1 MKLSLGVKTDPV
13 EHRYTYEWLF
23 DFLAEQGVRHV
34 QMGSFFEM
42 YSLDLDWFVSLRE
55 KAEARGLR
63 IDSVFTAYREL
74 GGFMTGDPALEEATY
89 RNHVRLLEV
98 GKALGAGYVGSN
110 MGALYYDRD
119 GYKDTAIERY
129 LAHIKGMTYL
139 ARRNGLKGL
148 TIEPM
153 SCLAEPPTL
162 PGECVAIMRN
172 LAEHHARNADET
184 VPVYFCSDISH
195 GYADA
200 GRQVVADNWSLFTL
214 QIPWMAEFH
223 FKNTDAAFHS
233 TFGFGAD
240 DRARGIVD
248 LTRLK
253 KIIDDNA
260 ANFPVEEVVGYLE
273 LNNIKFGR
281 DYTDTTLA
289 SYLSES
295 LAAIKDV
302 FEFSP

>member
-1 MKLSLGVKTDPV
+1 MKLSFGVKTDPV

-23 DFLAEQGVRHV
+23 DFLAEQGVRSV
-34 QMGSFFEM
+34 QLGSFFEM
-42 YSLDLDWFVSLRE
+42 YSLKRDWFESLRE
-55 KAEARGLR
+55 KAETRGLR
-63 IDSVFTAYREL
+63 IASIFTAYREL
-74 GGFMTGDPALEEATY
+74 GGFMSGDPAFEEVTY
-89 RNHVRLLEV
+89 KNHIKLLEV
-98 GKALGAGYVGSN
+98 GNALGVDYVGSN
-110 MGALYYDRD
+110 MGALYYDRS
-119 GYKDTAIERY
+119 GYKATAIERY

-139 ARRNGLKGL
+139 AKRHGLKAL

-162 PGECVAIMRN
+162 PEECTAIMRN
-172 LAEHHARNADET
+172 LAEHHANNEDET

-200 GRQVVADNWSLFTL
+200 ERRVAADNWSLFTL

-223 FKNTDAAFHS
+223 FKNTDAVFNS
-233 TFGFGAD
+233 TFGFGPD

-248 LTRLK
+248 LSRLK

-260 ANFPVEEVVGYLE
+260 DKFPVDEVVGYLE

-289 SYLSES
+289 SYLRES
-295 LAAIKDV
+295 IAVIKGV
-302 FEFSP
+302 FGF